1 MFMDTFYNSVVCFK
15 LINFYTVSVQRNF
28 YFHCKCR
35 LKGTIF
41 SDLGILIQIF
51 ISIFSLCCY
60 CSIIEFICWHIFQ
73 EIRYLSLLSMCA
85 DELYRPN
92 LIISIPNLLFESA
105 SNSKNWSKIKY
116 WLRSEFLVNLIA
128 PNKYSQ
134 SFNIKLEFSRDHLS
148 NS

>member
-35 LKGTIF
+35 LKG
-41 SDLGILIQIF
+41 
-51 ISIFSLCCY
+51 
-60 CSIIEFICWHIFQ
+60 
-73 EIRYLSLLSMCA
+73 IRYLFLLSMCA

-105 SNSKNWSKIKY
+105 SNSKDLSEIKY
-116 WLRSEFLVNLIA
+116 WSGSEFLVNLIA

-134 SFNIKLEFSRDHLS
+134 SFNIKLEFSLDHLS